1 MPDSRL
7 WRWMLYGY
15 PFWSSLLRKVS
26 CHLPISIWAILSRS
40 HNCRKFKS
48 YAIKAWTTCSVSIVL
63 DVLVCAFFTFSSR
76 TRMSQNLL
84 FRSRRSNS
92 LIIVIFDLLPGII
105 VIYQVLIMRSLS
117 VDDEEAQAETS
128 DFEEVS
134 TPRIQEKIENTTR
147 HQVESNR
154 NWLERILIRKSRKS
168 NWILFIPA
176 SCSWR
181 SMRSIQMTKLWHKTR
196 WLIAF
201 RYKWMKQEQMC
212 RHKLKM
218 HAK

>member
-1 MPDSRL
+1 MSDSRL

-15 PFWSSLLRKVS
+15 PFRSSLLRKVS
-26 CHLPISIWAILSRS
+26 CHLPISIWAILSQS
-40 HNCRKFKS
+40 YNCRKFKS
-48 YAIKAWTTCSVSIVL
+48 YAFKVLERLALYPLFLISFFLAIITHADVSKSPFPL
-63 DVLVCAFFTFSSR
+63 GS
-76 TRMSQNLL
+76 
-84 FRSRRSNS
+84 SNS
-92 LIIVIFDLLPGII
+92 LIFVIFELLAGIN
-105 VIYQVLIMRSLS
+105 VIYQLLVMRSLS

-147 HQVESNR
+147 HQVESNP
-154 NWLERILIRKSRKS
+154 NWLKRILIRESRKS
-168 NWILFIPA
+168 SWILFIPA

-218 HAK
+218 RAK

>member
-1 MPDSRL
+1 
-7 WRWMLYGY
+7 
-15 PFWSSLLRKVS
+15 
-26 CHLPISIWAILSRS
+26 
-40 HNCRKFKS
+40 
-48 YAIKAWTTCSVSIVL
+48 
-63 DVLVCAFFTFSSR
+63 
-76 TRMSQNLL
+76 MSQNLL

-168 NWILFIPA
+168 SWILSIPA
-176 SCSWR
+176 SCS
-181 SMRSIQMTKLWHKTR
+181 
-196 WLIAF
+196 
-201 RYKWMKQEQMC
+201 
-212 RHKLKM
+212 
-218 HAK
+218 